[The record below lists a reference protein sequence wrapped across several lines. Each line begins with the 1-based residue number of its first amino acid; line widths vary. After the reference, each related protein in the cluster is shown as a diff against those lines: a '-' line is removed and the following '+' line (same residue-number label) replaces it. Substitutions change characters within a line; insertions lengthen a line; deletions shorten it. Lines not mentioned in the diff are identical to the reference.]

1 MYPLLLC
8 SVTSLGIVL
17 ERMWVVNRAARAARR
32 LHQTVLGALEEGAEA
47 EALALIRRDSSLLG
61 SVYRALAG
69 HNEPSDEARIRVAEQ
84 RHAAAVREL
93 KRHLWLVGTIGSL
106 APFIGLF
113 GTVLGIV
120 RAFENMA
127 ATGSGGFAVVA
138 AGISEALI
146 ATAAGLLIG
155 VLSIFFYN
163 AFSVRIANLAA
174 EWREYTVEL
183 APRLPVARGREGGT
197 RVVHAR

>member
-1 MYPLLLC
+1 M
-8 SVTSLGIVL
+8 
-17 ERMWVVNRAARAARR
+17 
-32 LHQTVLGALEEGAEA
+32 
-47 EALALIRRDSSLLG
+47 IRRDSSLLG
-61 SVYRALAG
+61 PVYRTLISPADPAEE
-69 HNEPSDEARIRVAEQ
+69 HRARYAEQ

-106 APFIGLF
+106 APFVGLF

-138 AGISEALI
+138 AGISEALV

-155 VLSIFFYN
+155 VVSIFFYN
-163 AFSVRIANLAA
+163 AFQVRITNLAA
-174 EWREYTVEL
+174 EWREYVSEIS
-183 APRLPVARGREGGT
+183 AKLPDTQIREGGT
-197 RVVHAR
+197 RVAQVR